1 MKWCVNV
8 GKVLVHPQLTHYL
21 RRELYSICLITVDTS
36 TLDIGLLLLVSPI
49 LQLKSISMIAF
60 QESRFV
66 IIILCLLLG
75 RRLLHLCGIFFSYL

>member
-21 RRELYSICLITVDTS
+21 RRELYSVCLITVDTS

-60 QESRFV
+60 RRAA
-66 IIILCLLLG
+66 LLL
-75 RRLLHLCGIFFSYL
+75 